1 VVFKVLSAL
10 GEMRGT
16 VQEKL
21 LMNVQGIF
29 LKKANS
35 ENHKKRHADFSEKL

>member
-1 VVFKVLSAL
+1 ML
-10 GEMRGT
+10 GEMGGR

-21 LMNVQGIF
+21 LMNGHGVF
-29 LKKANS
+29 FKKVNS